1 MSPISH
7 SNLNLPLVRRGKVRD
22 IYDLDAGHLVIVTS
36 DRLSAY
42 DVVLPDPIPGK
53 GAVLNKLTRFW
64 MDKLQHI
71 VPNHLPAARTKYDA
85 LARELAAGQEGL
97 TADHIEVVRKADV
110 FLVECVVRGYITGSG
125 WKDYQKTGEVCGYK
139 LASGLKQCDRLPEP
153 LFTPS
158 TKAMEGHDENITV
171 EQAAG
176 IIGKE
181 AAQKL
186 ADASLALYKAGRDYA
201 GERGIIIADTKFEF
215 GMIDGTICLVDEVL
229 TPDSSR
235 FWPADVYEPGHDQP
249 SFDKQIVRN
258 HLVETG
264 WDKSPPAPKLPA
276 EIIDRTSR
284 AYAEI
289 LERLTK

>member
-7 SNLNLPLVRRGKVRD
+7 SNLKLPLVRRGKVRD
-22 IYDLDAGHLVIVTS
+22 IYDLDAQHLVIVTS
-36 DRLSAY
+36 DRLSAF

-64 MDKLQHI
+64 MDKLRHI
-71 VPNHLPAARTKYDA
+71 VPNHLPADRAKYDQQA
-85 LARELAAGQEGL
+85 AELASGQEGL
-97 TADHIEVVRKADV
+97 TADHVEIVRKAEV

-139 LASGLKQCDRLPEP
+139 LPAGLRQCDMLAEP

-171 EQAAG
+171 AQAAQ
-176 IIGKE
+176 IIGAE
-181 AAQKL
+181 AARKL

-201 GERGIIIADTKFEF
+201 RERGIIIADTKFEF
-215 GMIDGTICLVDEVL
+215 GVIDGAICLVDEVL

-235 FWPADVYEPGHDQP
+235 FWPADVYEPGRDQP

-258 HLVETG
+258 HLLETG
-264 WDKSPPAPKLPA
+264 WDKNPPAPKLPA
-276 EIIDRTSR
+276 EIIQTTSR
-284 AYAEI
+284 AYQEI